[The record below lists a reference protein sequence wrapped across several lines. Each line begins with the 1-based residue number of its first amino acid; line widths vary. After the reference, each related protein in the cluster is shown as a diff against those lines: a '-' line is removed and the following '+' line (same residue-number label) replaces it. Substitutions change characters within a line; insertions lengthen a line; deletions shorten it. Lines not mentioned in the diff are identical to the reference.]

1 MTESVEGSAR
11 DHISSSYLRCLRD
24 EAVHPDHQA
33 VMAAR
38 CDEQIDIDTDHSPF
52 LSATDLV
59 ADHLE
64 RIACS

>member
-1 MTESVEGSAR
+1 
-11 DHISSSYLRCLRD
+11 
-24 EAVHPDHQA
+24 
-33 VMAAR
+33 MAAR